1 MDMKKGAGVHAEEQA
16 LLKLKTNPK
25 RVKTQI
31 NVVVIRVSTTNKLQP
46 SKPCASCISKMRS
59 LSDKKGYKIRKILY
73 SDVDNKLVQT
83 SLETLE
89 KEENKHITKY
99 YRNVYG

>member
-1 MDMKKGAGVHAEEQA
+1 MDAKKGAGVHAEEEA
-16 LLKLKTNPK
+16 LLKLKTNTK
-25 RVKTQI
+25 RVKTAI
-31 NVVVIRVSTTNKLQP
+31 NVVVIRVSTTNRLQP
-46 SKPCASCISKMRS
+46 SKPCANCIKKMRE

-73 SDVDNKLVQT
+73 SDKDNNLVKT
-83 SLETLE
+83 TLETLE

>member
-1 MDMKKGAGVHAEEQA
+1 
-16 LLKLKTNPK
+16 
-25 RVKTQI
+25 
-31 NVVVIRVSTTNKLQP
+31 
-46 SKPCASCISKMRS
+46 MRS

-73 SDVDNKLVQT
+73 SDVDNKIVQT